1 MKILKYIILSFSGL
15 FFTAGCSDWLEVKPY
30 DTMAEGDLLSTEE
43 GFKKLLNGV
52 YIDLNKDELY
62 GQTLTVEMVEIMT
75 WGDYIDLN
83 NRNFTTSI
91 GVRDSTIRGTRRM
104 H

>member
-62 GQTLTVEMVEIMT
+62 GQTLTVEMVEIMGGSYLIGTDPLT
-75 WGDYIDLN
+75 WGP
-83 NRNFTTSI
+83 SAM
-91 GVRDSTIRGTRRM
+91 VS
-104 H
+104 

>member
-43 GFKKLLNGV
+43 GF
-52 YIDLNKDELY
+52 
-62 GQTLTVEMVEIMT
+62 
-75 WGDYIDLN
+75 
-83 NRNFTTSI
+83 
-91 GVRDSTIRGTRRM
+91 VRDSTIRGTRRM

>member
-1 MKILKYIILSFSGL
+1 M
-15 FFTAGCSDWLEVKPY
+15 KPY

-62 GQTLTVEMVEIMT
+62 GQTLTVEMVEIM
-75 WGDYIDLN
+75 GRVLSDRYRSIDLGAIILILKQPELHY
-83 NRNFTTSI
+83 RVLAYETRQYVGQ
-91 GVRDSTIRGTRRM
+91 GVCIDS
-104 H
+104 

>member
-43 GFKKLLNGV
+43 GFK
-52 YIDLNKDELY
+52 
-62 GQTLTVEMVEIMT
+62 
-75 WGDYIDLN
+75 
-83 NRNFTTSI
+83 
-91 GVRDSTIRGTRRM
+91 
-104 H
+104 